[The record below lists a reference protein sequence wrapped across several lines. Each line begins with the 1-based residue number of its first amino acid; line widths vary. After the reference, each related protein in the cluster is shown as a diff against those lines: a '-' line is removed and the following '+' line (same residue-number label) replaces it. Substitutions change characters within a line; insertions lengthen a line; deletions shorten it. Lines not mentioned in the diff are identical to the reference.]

1 MIEQKAQQVVL
12 FLHPSAERRGADR
25 TLLQLVAAVD
35 TSRWTPVVALPRRGP
50 LIGELEALGATIE
63 VGALGVVGQGFG
75 PFRALGF
82 FSRLPMSATFLWRLL
97 RRHRPA
103 VVHTHTAAVVGGA
116 IAARFLAGGRHIWHV
131 HRVLPPKGLGARLRA
146 RFIHSMTDSV
156 VCSSA
161 AAKEALEAHVPAI
174 APKCRIVRGSVDA
187 QRVAPV
193 AGAREALRAKIGLED
208 DSPLVVVVAHL
219 KPSKGHRMM
228 IEVAKRLRYTHPD
241 TRFLFVGD
249 PVPGDK
255 GYHKALHEEIDEAQ
269 LRGIITRM
277 GSQADVASIYA
288 AADIVCVPSL
298 TPDTVQMVPLEAMAA
313 GKPLVAAAHPG
324 TSEHIGQDESH
335 GYGTHGLLF
344 EPGDVERLTWCIG
357 TLSGDPQR
365 RYAMAHGAMATHAAS
380 FLPARF
386 KNEFDRAW
394 SQSVHRAFCLP
405 VSRARI
411 VHLSLGKVNPERSNG
426 INQVVHNLAST
437 QTAMGLTVEYWG
449 ITPTPDAETPARPYP
464 LRLFR
469 AGRSR
474 FHLDGTL
481 VDAID
486 GLDTTAV
493 VHLHGAF
500 LPELRAVAKRLTKR
514 GIPYVVTPHGA
525 FMRHALQKRR
535 RTKAL
540 WIWLSEKHML
550 RNARA
555 VQALSG
561 RELIE
566 MEHIAGEERL
576 QAIPNGQAALPAI
589 EPTPVPPET
598 KRPVFVFCGRLA
610 AHTKGLDALIA
621 GFARYIASRGRG
633 TLWIVGEGDDR
644 QVLEAL
650 AVDLG
655 VSRRVT
661 FFGPLFGEEKL
672 ARLAQANAFVH
683 PSRHEGM
690 PTAVLEAG
698 ALGLPLL
705 VSPGTNL
712 DQNVREASAGTI
724 VQEVTPEAIG
734 EALLGMEREHDSG
747 ALTQRGQNAAWMVA
761 NHFSWERVAS
771 LIALELYGLDFTPI
785 AAAPPHLDP
794 LSTGDTTRRSA

>member
-1 MIEQKAQQVVL
+1 MTEQNLQQVVL

-50 LIGELEALGATIE
+50 LIGELEALGARIE

-82 FSRLPMSATFLWRLL
+82 LARLPMSAFFLWRLL

-116 IAARFLAGGRHIWHV
+116 LAAHFLAGGRHIWHI
-131 HRVLPPKGLGARLRA
+131 HRALPPKGLHARIRA
-146 RFIHSMTDSV
+146 RFIHTLTDSV

-161 AAKEALEAHVPAI
+161 AAQEALEAQVPAI
-174 APKCRIVRGSVDA
+174 AQKCRIVRGSVDA
-187 QRVAPV
+187 QRVAPEP
-193 AGAREALRAKIGLED
+193 GAREALRVSIGLED

-249 PVPGDK
+249 PVPRDK
-255 GYHKALHEEIDEAQ
+255 GYHKGLQAEIEEAQ
-269 LRGIITRM
+269 LAGIISRM
-277 GSQADVASIYA
+277 PSQADVASVYA

-324 TSEHIGQDESH
+324 TDEHIGSEESH
-335 GYGTHGLLF
+335 GYGPHGLLF
-344 EPGDVERLTWCIG
+344 EPGDVERLTWCIA

-365 RYAMAHGAMATHAAS
+365 RHAMAQSARATHAAS

-394 SQSVHRAFCLP
+394 SQSVKRAFCLP

-411 VHLSLGKVNPERSNG
+411 VHLSLGKVNPERQNG
-426 INQVVHNLAST
+426 INQVVHNLASA
-437 QTAMGLTVEYWG
+437 QVAMGLSVEYWG
-449 ITPTPDAETPARPYP
+449 LTPTPDAETSARPYS
-464 LRLFR
+464 LRLFQAR
-469 AGRSR
+469 WNR
-474 FHLDGTL
+474 FCLDAAL
-481 VDAID
+481 NDAID
-486 GLDTTAV
+486 GLDTTAI
-493 VHLHGAF
+493 VHLHGSF
-500 LPELRAVAKRLTKR
+500 LPELRAASKRLAQR
-514 GIPYVVTPHGA
+514 GIPYVVTPHGG
-525 FMRHALQKRR
+525 FMKDALLKRR

-540 WIWLSEKHML
+540 WIWLSEKRML

-561 RELIE
+561 REFVD
-566 MEHIAGEERL
+566 MGPIAGVERL
-576 QAIPNGQAALPAI
+576 QTIPNGQAAIPSI
-589 EPTPVPPET
+589 EPTPLPSGT
-598 KRPVFVFCGRLA
+598 RRPIFAFCGRLA

-621 GFARYIASRGRG
+621 GFARYVAARGQG
-633 TLWIVGEGDDR
+633 ILWIVGDGEDR
-644 QVLEAL
+644 QALEAQ
-650 AVDLG
+650 AEDLG
-655 VSRRVT
+655 ISRRVT

-712 DQNVREASAGTI
+712 DQNVRQASAGAV
-724 VQEVTPEAIG
+724 VQEVTPEALAD
-734 EALLGMEREHDSG
+734 ALMGMEREYDSG
-747 ALTQRGQNAAWMVA
+747 TLAQCGKNAASMVA
-761 NHFSWERVAS
+761 NYFSWERVAD
-771 LIALELYGLDFTPI
+771 LIAQELYALDFTPI
-785 AAAPPHLDP
+785 AAAPPHQEP
-794 LSTGDTTRRSA
+794 LSTGPTARRSA